1 LIVSIRSK
9 NLTQQMPKGEK
20 AREQKANAQSA
31 KEAAAAAAAEA
42 AEAAAWG
49 DDKLDKK
56 KAKAADAEREKT
68 EKAAKKAAADA
79 QLKAEEEAASAKK
92 LRGDEKVAARRQAK
106 ADDDSEF
113 RDRKTATSLEARNID
128 DALAA
133 LSIAASGGDI
143 PEGLGASSTSLAEAK
158 KLADMADDAHPERRM
173 KASFER
179 FKQNELPLLKEEY
192 PSLKMSQHLEMLKRK
207 WDKSP
212 ENPMVIAA
220 KAAQQSASSWKDK

>member
-1 LIVSIRSK
+1 
-9 NLTQQMPKGEK
+9 MPKGEK
-20 AREQKANAQSA
+20 AKEQKAAAQSA

-42 AEAAAWG
+42 QEAAQWG
-49 DDKLDKK
+49 DAKLDKK
-56 KAKAADAEREKT
+56 KAKAEAEERERS
-68 EKAAKKAAADA
+68 EKLAKKSAAEA

-133 LSIAASGGDI
+133 LSLASSGGDI
-143 PEGLGASSTSLAEAK
+143 PEGLGGTGATSLAEAK

-179 FKQNELPLLKEEY
+179 FKQHELPLLKEEY

-220 KAAQQSASSWKDK
+220 KAAQAQASSWKNDK